1 MSSSKRK
8 ITMSASR
15 RSRSI
20 DRDNDIHPGDYRQS
34 PAQHQPRSR
43 PSVFS
48 RLGTKR
54 SPGPPSSGAAGR
66 GALPSETLCRNI
78 IENGTCPYGS
88 KCKLNFKYTTYSFF
102 HTISQNKDLASVLNF

>member
-54 SPGPPSSGAAGR
+54 SPGPPSSGAAGK
-66 GALPSETLCRNI
+66 LPSETLCRNI

-88 KCKLNFKYTTYSFF
+88 KCKLNFKYTYTTNSFF
-102 HTISQNKDLASVLNF
+102 HTISQDKDLASAFNF

>member
-20 DRDNDIHPGDYRQS
+20 DRDNDIHRGDYRQS

-66 GALPSETLCRNI
+66 ALPSETPCRNI
-78 IENGTCPYGS
+78 IENGTCPYGN
-88 KCKLNFKYTTYSFF
+88 KCK
-102 HTISQNKDLASVLNF
+102 

>member
-15 RSRSI
+15 RSRSV
-20 DRDNDIHPGDYRQS
+20 DRDNDAHPGDYRQS

-54 SPGPPSSGAAGR
+54 SPGPPSSGTGKPR
-66 GALPSETLCRNI
+66 GPSETPCRNI
-78 IENGTCPYGS
+78 IENGTCPYGN
-88 KCKLNFKYTTYSFF
+88 KCK
-102 HTISQNKDLASVLNF
+102 

>member
-54 SPGPPSSGAAGR
+54 SPGPPSSGAGP
-66 GALPSETLCRNI
+66 LPSETLCRNI

-88 KCKLNFKYTTYSFF
+88 KCKLNFKYTTLRFF
-102 HTISQNKDLASVLNF
+102 HTISQNKDLASTINF